1 MINNYPVEPSKDG
14 VETVSYLYADY
25 FLARKMASDERMDI
39 MKLLGKELGEQHRI
53 NLYTPNPTPGLAGV
67 NNCGPIDYYDD
78 MPYVFRNSKINLNIT
93 LRSIKSGIPLRG
105 MDIMGAGGF
114 LMSNYQE
121 DFFDFFVPG
130 EDMVLYE
137 SEEDLICKCRYY
149 LDHDDEREAIA
160 RSGSEKIA
168 EHHTYDVRFNEIFN
182 IVFN

>member
-1 MINNYPVEPSKDG
+1 MMI
-14 VETVSYLYADY
+14 
-25 FLARKMASDERMDI
+25 
-39 MKLLGKELGEQHRI
+39 
-53 NLYTPNPTPGLAGV
+53 
-67 NNCGPIDYYDD
+67 C
-78 MPYVFRNSKINLNIT
+78 RNSKINLNIT